1 MRILIAG
8 VGNLFLGDDAFG
20 VEVVQQLLLAKD
32 PLPARVMDAGIRG
45 VHLAYELLEGYDT
58 LVLVD
63 AMAHGEVPGTVSIVE
78 RSWGEGEGDR
88 TARGAGDAHD
98 LNPESALALLER
110 LGGRVERIFTVGCEP
125 EELCERIGLSAS
137 VAAAVPHA
145 VRAVRDLVARL
156 SASAPA
162 GVTNES
168 TREVTQWSAD
178 SSRPQ
183 S

>member
-1 MRILIAG
+1 VRILVAG

-20 VEVVQQLLLAKD
+20 VEVVQQLLRSRD

-45 VHLAYELLEGYDT
+45 MHLAYELLDGYDA

-63 AMAHGEVPGTVSIVE
+63 AMAHGEVPGTVSIFE
-78 RSWGEGEGDR
+78 RSWGEGDR

-98 LNPESALALLER
+98 LDPESALALLER

-125 EELCERIGLSAS
+125 EDLSERIGLSAR
-137 VAAAVPHA
+137 VAAAVPPA

-156 SASAPA
+156 
-162 GVTNES
+162 NMS
-168 TREVTQWSAD
+168 TPEVTQWSAD
-178 SSRPQ
+178 SSPPQ

>member
-1 MRILIAG
+1 MRILVAG

-20 VEVVQQLLLAKD
+20 VEVVQQLLRSD
-32 PLPARVMDAGIRG
+32 SPLPARVIDAGIRG
-45 VHLAYELLEGYDT
+45 VHLAYELLDGYDA

-63 AMAHGEVPGTVSIVE
+63 AMAHGEVPGTVSVFE
-78 RSWGEGEGDR
+78 RSWNEERDR
-88 TARGAGDAHD
+88 RARVAGDAHD
-98 LNPESALALLER
+98 LDPESALALLDQ

-125 EELCERIGLSAS
+125 EDMSERIGLSAS
-137 VAAAVPHA
+137 VAAAVPPA
-145 VRAVRDLVARL
+145 LRAVRDLVLQL

-162 GVTNES
+162 GATDEL
-168 TREVTQWSAD
+168 TREVTRCFGD